1 MNINIIIP
9 VLNEQDSIFEKI
21 SSAVNFLNSTPLKN
35 SYCLTI
41 IDNGSTDNTQA
52 IATSLVNQFNN
63 IVYYVHL
70 NERGV
75 GLAFR
80 EGIKHN
86 SFDIVG
92 YMDLDLATD
101 LKHVIDV
108 YNTFIANKDA
118 SIVVGSRLLKSSKVI
133 GRSLI
138 RTITS
143 VGLNTILKV
152 FLGVKFSD
160 AMCGFKF
167 YRKEIAEKLINE
179 CSNNNGWFYCA
190 EMMIRAEWLNIH
202 INEIPVVWT
211 DDPNS
216 KVKIFKLIINYLK
229 DIFYLRKEKKNYLKS
244 H

>member
-1 MNINIIIP
+1 MKINIVIP
-9 VLNEQDSIFEKI
+9 VLNEQDTIYEKI
-21 SSAVNFLNSTPLKN
+21 TCTVNFLNSSKLKD

-41 IDNGSTDNTQA
+41 IDNGSTDNTQS
-52 IATSLVNQFNN
+52 IAYDLVNKFTGVVNY
-63 IVYYVHL
+63 IHL

-80 EGIKHN
+80 EGIKQN

-92 YMDLDLATD
+92 YMDLDLATG
-101 LKHVIDV
+101 LNHVIDV
-108 YNTFIANKDA
+108 YNNFLKDKDA
-118 SIVVGSRLLKSSKVI
+118 SIVVGSRLLESSKVI

-143 VGLNTILKV
+143 KGLNSILKV
-152 FLGVKFSD
+152 LLGVKFSD

-167 YRKEIAEKLINE
+167 YKKNVAEQLVDQ
-179 CSNNNGWFYCA
+179 CSYNNGWFYCA
-190 EMMIRAEWLNIH
+190 EMMIRAEWQNIK
-202 INEIPVVWT
+202 INEIAVVWT

-229 DIFYLRKEKKNYLKS
+229 EIFYLRQEKKKYFKT

>member
-21 SSAVNFLNSTPLKN
+21 SSAVYFLNSTTLKN
-35 SYCLTI
+35 SYRLTI
-41 IDNGSTDNTQA
+41 IDNGSTDNTQV

-80 EGIKHN
+80 EGIKQN

-101 LKHVIDV
+101 LNHVLDV
-108 YNTFIANKDA
+108 YNAFNNNDA

-133 GRSLI
+133 GRSFI

-143 VGLNTILKV
+143 VGLNIILKV
-152 FLGVKFSD
+152 VLRVKFSD

-167 YRKEIAEKLINE
+167 YSKEIAEKLTNE

-190 EMMIRAEWLNIH
+190 EMMIRAEWLKIQ

-211 DDPNS
+211 DTPNS

-229 DIFYLRKEKKNYLKS
+229 NILFLRKEKKNFFKT

>member
-21 SSAVNFLNSTPLKN
+21 SSAVYFLNSTPLKN

-80 EGIKHN
+80 EGIKQN

-101 LKHVIDV
+101 LNHVLDV
-108 YNTFIANKDA
+108 YNAFNNNDV

-133 GRSLI
+133 GRSFI

-152 FLGVKFSD
+152 LLHVKFSD

-167 YRKEIAEKLINE
+167 YSKEIAEKLTNE

-190 EMMIRAEWLNIH
+190 EMMIRAEWLKIH

-211 DDPNS
+211 DSPNS
-216 KVKIFKLIINYLK
+216 KVKIFKLIINYL
-229 DIFYLRKEKKNYLKS
+229 INILYLRKEKKNYFKTN
-244 H
+244 